1 MKNQEIKLLFFSKTY
16 DFLNV
21 YLPKHKDGSDHTRTA
36 YKTALRD
43 FKNYTNQTKGIP
55 TGKFCFSDCTYD
67 YVLDYR
73 NYMYDV
79 KKYKEG
85 TVNSKLAAIRSYL
98 NYAASRD
105 ASLIQIKFSVDR
117 VPLLTVPKVHQ
128 PIIEN
133 VDSLAALLNK
143 PDNTRTGL
151 RDKVIMSA
159 LYDSGMRVQELSKML
174 LRDVDMNAEQYR
186 LLIHGKG
193 HKERILYLD
202 EKTSALIKQ
211 YVGAFHPDRKLDT
224 PFIYTTTHGE
234 IHAMTVRNIE
244 KRIKKY
250 ADLTRLDH
258 ELPDSVS
265 PHTFR
270 RTRGTNMYR
279 DGVDISIV
287 ARHLGHNDMKTTKD
301 HYTTP
306 SPEQMKEIARKRTRM
321 IPDEEKLWS
330 DDEDELTKELGL
342 L

>member
-1 MKNQEIKLLFFSKTY
+1 MKNQEINLLFFARTY

-21 YLPKHKDGSDHTRTA
+21 YLPKHKNGSDHTRTA

-43 FKNYTNQTKGIP
+43 FKNYTNQVKEIP
-55 TGKFCFSDCTYD
+55 TRKFYFSDCTYD

-79 KKYKEG
+79 KKYRES

-98 NYAASRD
+98 DYAASRD
-105 ASLIQIKFSVDR
+105 ASLIQIKFCVDR

-128 PIIEN
+128 PVIES
-133 VDSLAALLNK
+133 VDSLAALLSK
-143 PDNTRTGL
+143 PGNTRTGL
-151 RDKVIMSA
+151 RDKVIMSV
-159 LYDSGMRVQELSKML
+159 LYDSGMRVQELCRML
-174 LRDVDMNAEQYR
+174 LRDVDMNAAQYR

-202 EKTSALIKQ
+202 EKTSALIRQ
-211 YVGAFHPDRKLDT
+211 YLGEFHPERKPDA
-224 PFIYTTTHGE
+224 PFVYTKIHGE
-234 IHAMTVRNIE
+234 IHAMSIRNIE

-250 ADLTRLDH
+250 ADLTRVEH

-287 ARHLGHNDMKTTKD
+287 SRHLGHNDIKTTKD

-306 SPEQMKEIARKRTRM
+306 SPEQMKEIARKRTQM

-330 DDEDELTKELGL
+330 DDENEISKELGL